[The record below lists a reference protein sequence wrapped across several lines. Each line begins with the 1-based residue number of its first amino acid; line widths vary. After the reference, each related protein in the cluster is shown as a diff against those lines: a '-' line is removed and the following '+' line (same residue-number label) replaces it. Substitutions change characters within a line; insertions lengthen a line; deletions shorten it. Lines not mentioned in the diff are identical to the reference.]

1 MTASTTE
8 QRDAWGNLVTALR
21 RVDAC
26 KPASVDQSKH
36 DKVQEKVE
44 DAFSAWDAAVS
55 DDFAESVEASAG
67 YTNTG
72 GTGAIC
78 A

>member
-1 MTASTTE
+1 LTASTTE

-26 KPASVDQSKH
+26 KPSGVAQARH
-36 DKVQEKVE
+36 DKVEEKVVL
-44 DAFSAWDAAVS
+44 AFNDWAAQFS
-55 DDFAESVEASAG
+55 DDFAASVEASNG
-67 YTNTG
+67 YTQTG

-78 A
+78 S